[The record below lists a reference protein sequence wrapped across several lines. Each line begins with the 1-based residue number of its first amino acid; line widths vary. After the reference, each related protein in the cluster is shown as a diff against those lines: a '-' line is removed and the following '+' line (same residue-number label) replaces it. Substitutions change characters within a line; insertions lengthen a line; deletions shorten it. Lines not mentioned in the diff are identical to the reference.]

1 MSDSQDSTIDETWLV
16 KEPLAIDSYGSIPAE
31 VQTAARSKIDDPE
44 ALYWSLVRS
53 LRRRKGFGIL
63 FLQCTPAKGQ
73 EIFARLKQDLH
84 RKRLE
89 RLTLSEPINNLFA
102 LVREREEIAQTD
114 ILFIEGIEHSLSP
127 YIKTEAGRNDYY
139 KLEVLPPILDN
150 VNRLRDNFRER
161 FPHLCF
167 VFVVPPFALKYFMFR
182 AIDFF
187 AWHSGIWRFAPEKEQ
202 IERDTAKALGGN
214 SSEYKRWSEQ
224 ERQSKI
230 QELQNLID
238 LTNQSDEKKAAL
250 LSEQGMVFIAAQ
262 NWAAALRC
270 FDEVIELGKIDA
282 NVHFL
287 KGYSLIEL
295 GEYEEAIAAYDQ
307 ALAIKPDYH
316 EALYNKGIALSAI
329 GRNEDAIAAYDQA
342 LAIKP
347 DDHEALNNKGIA
359 LSAFGRNEDA
369 ITAYDQALAIKP
381 DDHEAL
387 FNKGNALTAL
397 SRHEDAIAAYDQA
410 LAIKP
415 DDHRVL
421 RNKGN
426 ALSALGRGEDATAA
440 YEQAAAIRGPLLL
453 QDLVKIL

>member
-16 KEPLAIDSYGSIPAE
+16 KEPLVIDSYGSIPAE

-214 SSEYKRWSEQ
+214 SSEYERWSEQ

-250 LSEQGMVFIAAQ
+250 LSEQGMVFAAAQ

-270 FDEVIELGKIDA
+270 FDEVIELRETDA
-282 NVHFL
+282 NAHFL
-287 KGYSLIEL
+287 KGYSLDEL

-307 ALAIKPDYH
+307 ALAIKPDDH
-316 EALYNKGIALSAI
+316 AALYNKGLPSVPSAET
-329 GRNEDAIAAYDQA
+329 RTRSPPMT
-342 LAIKP
+342 KP
-347 DDHEALNNKGIA
+347 
-359 LSAFGRNEDA
+359 
-369 ITAYDQALAIKP
+369 
-381 DDHEAL
+381 
-387 FNKGNALTAL
+387 
-397 SRHEDAIAAYDQA
+397 
-410 LAIKP
+410 
-415 DDHRVL
+415 
-421 RNKGN
+421 
-426 ALSALGRGEDATAA
+426 
-440 YEQAAAIRGPLLL
+440 
-453 QDLVKIL
+453 